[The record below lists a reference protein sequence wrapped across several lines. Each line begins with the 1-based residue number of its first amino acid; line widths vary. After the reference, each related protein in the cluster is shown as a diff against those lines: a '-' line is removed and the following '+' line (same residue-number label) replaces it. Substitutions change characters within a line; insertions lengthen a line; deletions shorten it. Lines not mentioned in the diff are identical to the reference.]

1 VFGFGFDFV
10 QLETLQEYW
19 LVEVLV
25 VAVVA
30 APFVEVS
37 RADCN
42 RNSIRD

>member
-1 VFGFGFDFV
+1 MFGFGLDFV

-19 LVEVLV
+19 PVEVLV

-30 APFVEVS
+30 APVSEVS